1 MMLRRLIIKWLF
13 GVEFADYKRVVEL
26 CKTMVETNDALI
38 KSCEEFRK
46 ENERLLEMSKSLI
59 KSSEEMLEYCN
70 EKHNKEK
77 E

>member
-1 MMLRRLIIKWLF
+1 MS
-13 GVEFADYKRVVEL
+13 VQL
-26 CKTMVETNDALI
+26 CKSVVETNDELI

-59 KSSEEMLEYCN
+59 KSSEEMLGYCN
-70 EKHNKEK
+70 EKDNKGK